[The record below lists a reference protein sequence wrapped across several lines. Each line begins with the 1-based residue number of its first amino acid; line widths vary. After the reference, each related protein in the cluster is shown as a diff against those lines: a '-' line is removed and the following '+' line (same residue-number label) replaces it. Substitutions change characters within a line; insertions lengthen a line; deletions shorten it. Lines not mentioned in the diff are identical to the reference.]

1 MQGEQLM
8 WRAMPR
14 ASTNAFADMLRIDLP
29 APRYSNDEGQ
39 LVQMSAFAQQLQAAR
54 GHQAKVAST
63 WMVSVGRDEPTEQ
76 QLKALRDQMTDER
89 RKFDQQQEDHAAKLE
104 KSVMLSTGAVC
115 MRKPNSCEDGDQTS
129 RIATPPAAVNTLA
142 KRSFMRARFTTA
154 IRTVIFR
161 SGARCHMPAI
171 LQQ

>member
-1 MQGEQLM
+1 
-8 WRAMPR
+8 
-14 ASTNAFADMLRIDLP
+14 
-29 APRYSNDEGQ
+29 
-39 LVQMSAFAQQLQAAR
+39 MSAFEQQLQAAR

-104 KSVMLSTGAVC
+104 NSVMLSTGAVC
-115 MRKPNSCEDGDQTS
+115 MRKPNSCEDADQTL
-129 RIATPPAAVNTLA
+129 RIAAPPAAVNTLA

-154 IRTVIFR
+154 IRIVIFR

-171 LQQ
+171 LQQTHVFRLQGCPYSS